1 MVIIMMKKIAL
12 LSLVFVALMTT
23 GCGSEKEAKKENKK
37 EPETVINTEKD
48 VIKDQEVDGL
58 TMSNTVLST
67 TDGVTTLTVEVKN
80 NSGEDYHLS
89 KINVIVKDV
98 TGNTIFT
105 VPCYIGN
112 VITNGATKMINTTLD
127 VDLNNA
133 VSIEYN
139 IIK

>member
-1 MVIIMMKKIAL
+1 MMKKIAL
-12 LSLVFVALMTT
+12 LGLVFVTLIAT
-23 GCGSEKEAKKENKK
+23 GCGLEKGTNKENKK
-37 EPETVINTEKD
+37 DPETTINTEKD

-89 KINVIVKDV
+89 KINVIVKD
-98 TGNTIFT
+98 TDGNTLFT
-105 VPCYIGN
+105 IPCYIGN
-112 VITNGATKMINTTLD
+112 VIANGAKKMINTTLD
-127 VDLNNA
+127 VDLNEA
-133 VSIEYN
+133 VSIEYS

>member
-1 MVIIMMKKIAL
+1 MMKKIAL
-12 LSLVFVALMTT
+12 LSLIFVTLVAT
-23 GCGSEKEAKKENKK
+23 GCGSKKEEKNENKK
-37 EPETVINTEKD
+37 EPETIINTQKD
-48 VIKDQEVDGL
+48 VIKNQEVDGL

-80 NSGEDYHLS
+80 DSGEDYNLS
-89 KINVIVKDV
+89 KINVIVKDS
-98 TGNTIFT
+98 TGNTLFT

-112 VITNGATKMINTTLD
+112 VIASGATKMINTTLD
-127 VDLNNA
+127 VDLKDA